1 MLNECLLLCAVLQST
16 IAWCGSRSAAQV
28 SHRAATAIPHKRERE
43 EDAAT
48 STVSKG
54 ETETFTLGE
63 DKDMQDACLMLTDFI
78 QKFGAAWV
86 KKMRAS
92 VGAAGV
98 AGPGVHDHMEW
109 ITPQF
114 LAEAVHTRMP
124 CRMVVDL
131 HMWLMKMLV
140 DMEEQSQAP
149 LLTEV
154 TWCEVLRELM
164 LKRLQQKARRMLSE
178 EQDLSEQEVDN
189 TLITLRMCALAAA
202 DEEGAVETEV
212 DIIDVNWVADSADA
226 LESGGFVKPKG
237 WRGGGAGGKP
247 DRYRGVGRLSDGAY
261 MAKLSFKNGSEKILG
276 TNFSTSA
283 EAARSWDHAVI
294 RQYGGNV
301 TGDCLNFDDSF
312 DDVLLILSQGQA
324 DLIGTAREPLS
335 ELATV
340 RQGDCGADVGVRGAL
355 AILHKYFADEL
366 IVIRAL
372 VRVLSCSAS
381 ANVRVRRQLA
391 SLVLGGQDGQPAR

>member
-1 MLNECLLLCAVLQST
+1 MANKNE
-16 IAWCGSRSAAQV
+16 
-28 SHRAATAIPHKRERE
+28 
-43 EDAAT
+43 D
-48 STVSKG
+48 
-54 ETETFTLGE
+54 ETLTLGD

-86 KKMRAS
+86 KKVRSS
-92 VGAAGV
+92 VAAAGV
-98 AGPGVHDHMEW
+98 AGQGVHDHMEW

-114 LAEAVHTRMP
+114 IAEAVHTRMP
-124 CRMVVDL
+124 CRLVVDL
-131 HMWLMKMLV
+131 HMWLMQMLV
-140 DMEEQSQAP
+140 DMEEQPQTL

-164 LKRLQQKARRMLSE
+164 LRRLQQKARRMLSE
-178 EQDLSEQEVDN
+178 EQDLSEQEVSN
-189 TLITLRMCALAAA
+189 TLVTLRMCALAAA

-212 DIIDVNWVADSADA
+212 DIIDVNWVPDSSDA

-301 TGDCLNFDDSF
+301 TSDCLNFEDSF
-312 DDVLLILSQGQA
+312 DDVLLILSQGQV
-324 DLIGTAREPLS
+324 DVVGTAREPLS

-340 RQGDCGADVGVRGAL
+340 RQGDCVADVGVRGAL

-366 IVIRAL
+366 AVIRAL
-372 VRVLSCSAS
+372 VGVLFS
-381 ANVRVRRQLA
+381 LA
-391 SLVLGGQDGQPAR
+391 CVAACRAAGPQWPEFLSTKTA